1 MTINVQANAAKWDD
15 VFNRGDTTG
24 LGEFYASDALVIPAG
39 GTPVTGPAAISQF
52 FDGLRSKGF
61 AGHKIVVDS
70 VIEKGDTVIASGKWQ
85 LNGPGED
92 GETKQYGGNWVNV
105 LGRNGEDWRI
115 LLHTWN

>member
-15 VFNRGDTTG
+15 VFNQGDTTG

-39 GTPVTGPAAISQF
+39 GAPVTGPAAIAQF
-52 FDGLRSKGF
+52 FDGLQSKGF
-61 AGHKIVVDS
+61 TGHKIAVDN
-70 VIEKGDTVIASGKWQ
+70 VIEKGDTVVASGKWQ
-85 LNGPGED
+85 LNGPGEN
-92 GETKQYGGNWVNV
+92 GATKQYGGNWVNV